1 MKMKSR
7 KKALV
12 LSVCAMLLVAA
23 TVIGTIAYLTDTSS
37 AVNTFTVGK
46 VEISLDETDI
56 DNDSNT
62 KANQYHL
69 IPGTEYV
76 KDPTVTMKAGSE
88 AAYVRM
94 IMTVHNYSAVK
105 AMIADQK
112 NGLTE
117 FADLLG
123 GMDETVWL
131 YEGASEN
138 TTANTISFEYRYYTT
153 PDGFADNG
161 SAQDQALP
169 ALFYTLHIPDEV
181 TANELKALYQDGG
194 EGAFKIVV
202 EAHAIQAAGFEN
214 DEDAAWRAFAQQV
227 NK

>member
-1 MKMKSR
+1 MKMKSK
-7 KKALV
+7 KKAII
-12 LSVCAMLLVAA
+12 LSVCVILLVVA
-23 TVIGTIAYLTDTSS
+23 TAIGTIAYLTDTSS
-37 AVNTFTVGK
+37 VVNTFTVGK

-62 KANQYHL
+62 KANEYHL
-69 IPGTEYV
+69 VPGNEYV
-76 KDPTVTMKAGSE
+76 KDPTVTMQAGSE
-88 AAYVRM
+88 ESYVRM

-131 YEGASEN
+131 YEGASED

-153 PDGFADNG
+153 ADGRADDG

-169 ALFYTLHIPDEV
+169 ALFTTLRIPGEV
-181 TANELKALYQDGG
+181 TVDELKALYGDGG
-194 EGAFKIVV
+194 QDAFKIVL

-214 DEDAAWRAFAQQV
+214 NEDGAWAAFTQQI
-227 NK
+227 NN